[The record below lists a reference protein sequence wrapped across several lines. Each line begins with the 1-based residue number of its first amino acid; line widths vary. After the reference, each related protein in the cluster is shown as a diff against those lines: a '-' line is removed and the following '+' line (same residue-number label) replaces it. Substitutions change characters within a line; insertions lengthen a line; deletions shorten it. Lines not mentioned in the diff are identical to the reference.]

1 MNCNTSETIITTA
14 VNSSVVTPR
23 SYLSSSNFSTL
34 ASRNAS
40 ASNNRSKSKKTN
52 ISETEASELSTTC
65 PGSAEYLGSLVEAA
79 IIRVNVSNCRQLYA
93 HSQHGVMLGICEKG
107 PFCQYRVRVPYGMV
121 VRAHY
126 RKLPQVC
133 DPGRQSSCRWSSY
146 FFNGFHL
153 RKKTP
158 IHYYSTY
165 KTESV
170 TSTSNEMYVTHV
182 NRPALEVKFQAVKHR
197 FDIVLHS
204 HYGGYLTALFQN
216 TYYLARGFACSSLRV
231 PEGQVVMV
239 SFDQLPAKLTNMWHS
254 VFIILQAKV
263 QYDLKDFGYEDVNRE
278 AAIFNTTEL
287 QVHVHLPSFVFEAD
301 IKIFFSFHPKGNTP
315 KRLNSGLYNC
325 SVDDYRRFQQHLDC
339 NLKVECEDGRDET
352 GHCPFSSPACQ
363 GLEVA
368 GGRCFKLFRF
378 RSSIGPFRAITKC
391 QSLGLGLASFKTDQ
405 DVADI
410 HTLLYGRHTLQ
421 TMTGLM
427 SGMSGVP
434 FMYRHYFRW
443 FDNTVVYSMKHIN
456 ADYRPSRND
465 VFYEYRKFDSSE
477 PISLSTGVKFMN
489 ILCDKHV
496 LKKPLSHT
504 AVVYIPASRQLSN
517 FSRKLLIAFVCTNDQ
532 VTHSFLS
539 CDAKS
544 GCGQSVCTFTNMST
558 HSSPVLS
565 TTTQVPVHAVAMYKC
580 TSDDL
585 IISYTLV
592 CDFRNDCV
600 DKSDESFCQHPLC
613 EEFSCGNGQ
622 CVAKKKRCNEFSDCL
637 DDSDEDDCPFAQVSH
652 AERENQQ
659 YRLLIDLNGKGYFTY
674 RLMNNSRP
682 CPDTH
687 YRCATAMVHCLPI
700 YTRCNELYDCPYH
713 EDERDCED
721 ITCPGLYRCRDS
733 TVCVHVDHVC
743 DGWSQCPQRDDEWL
757 CGMVCPPE
765 CLCQGHAFLCSQL
778 FPAHLFPQLRCLD
791 ARGSGITV
799 DKLTKNTYLI
809 HLNLADCYL
818 RFLPEMKFANLQV
831 FDLSKNQLTSIV
843 MNAFLTLQNLQ
854 VLVLKA
860 NPLTSVTSTV
870 SDQRQYA
877 LRTLDLSQTYLSVF
891 SSQILSLTPRVQNLN
906 LSLSSIHTVT
916 PLTLQGIRGARK
928 LDLRGNSMTTFPLDI
943 FLGLND
949 LELVLSPHYKLCC
962 KDLLPDKIPQTR
974 CVSPQHL
981 ISSCKSM
988 LASDLHRLTFL
999 SISILAVLG
1008 NVACV
1013 ISQCVRSRKRCAFL
1027 INLQCADFCMGVYSC
1042 VIAAAHEMSNGHYFR
1057 YEVRWTASV
1066 ACTMA
1071 GFLSLLSSEVSVLT
1085 IFLLTLDSLSVLCF
1099 PPSVYRFSR
1108 RSAAVACG
1116 VTWSAGVFLASLP
1129 LLPGLQH
1136 WGRYGRTAVCSLMT
1150 YDMNRFRTEFGLFQG
1165 IVVCHWLICLV
1176 VCAGQVLLYRA
1187 TPKHFILI
1195 DSDKKQIYEGV
1206 VLKMKMAITDAVV
1219 WFSVTIASVL
1229 TWTGVVETERVTVFM
1244 AVMVLPLNSA
1254 VNPLL
1259 CLWHT
1264 VANWRQ
1270 QEQED
1275 RLLRVFKSKINH
1287 QFIH

>member
-1 MNCNTSETIITTA
+1 MHCNTSETIITTA
-14 VNSSVVTPR
+14 ANSSTVTPQA
-23 SYLSSSNFSTL
+23 YVSNSIFTTL
-34 ASRNAS
+34 IDRNAS
-40 ASNNRSKSKKTN
+40 ISNDSKENNRAN
-52 ISETEASELSTTC
+52 ISETDTHKLSKTC
-65 PGSAEYLGSLVEAA
+65 PGALEYLGSLVEAA
-79 IIRVNVSNCRQLYA
+79 IYHVNVSNCLQPHPHCR
-93 HSQHGVMLGICEKG
+93 HGVVYGTCEKV
-107 PFCQYRVRVPYGMV
+107 PFCQYRVHVPRGMV
-121 VRAHY
+121 VRAHFH
-126 RKLPQVC
+126 KLSQVYT
-133 DPGRQSSCRWSSY
+133 PGRTSIYGWSSN
-146 FFNGFHL
+146 FLNGFHTKNKMII
-153 RKKTP
+153 RNYTQ
-158 IHYYSTY
+158 YE
-165 KTESV
+165 TESI
-170 TSTSNEMYVTHV
+170 TSSSNEMYVAHINSPTLRV
-182 NRPALEVKFQAVKHR
+182 RFLAVKHR
-197 FDIVLHS
+197 FHIVYNS
-204 HYGGYLTALFQN
+204 HHGGYLTALFRK
-216 TYYLARGFACSSLRV
+216 TYYLTHGFACSTLRV
-231 PEGQVVMV
+231 PDGQVVMV
-239 SFDQLPAKLTNMWHS
+239 TFDR
-254 VFIILQAKV
+254 LQAANV
-263 QYDLKDFGYEDVNRE
+263 WQSVHVTLQGNVAYDLRDFQYEGINRE
-278 AAIFNTTEL
+278 AATFDTEEL
-287 QVHVHLPSFVFEAD
+287 QVRVRLPHFFFEAH
-301 IKIFFSFHPKGNTP
+301 IKMLFSFYAKGNVP
-315 KRLNSGLYNC
+315 KRLKSGLYNC
-325 SVDDYRRFQQHLDC
+325 SGNDYRRFQQHLDC
-339 NLKVECEDGRDET
+339 NLKVECEDGRDEA

-368 GGRCFKLFRF
+368 GDRCFKLFRF

-427 SGMSGVP
+427 SGMNGVP

-456 ADYRPSRND
+456 IHYRPSRND
-465 VFYEYRKFDSSE
+465 VFYEYRKFDPSK
-477 PISLSTGVKFMN
+477 PISLSTGVKFIN
-489 ILCDKHV
+489 ILCDKRV
-496 LKKPLSHT
+496 PTKPLSHT

-517 FSRKLLIAFVCTNDQ
+517 FSRKLQIAFVCTNDQ

-539 CDAKS
+539 CDPKS

-565 TTTQVPVHAVAMYKC
+565 TTTEVPVHAVAMYKC

-613 EEFSCGNGQ
+613 EEFSCCNGQ
-622 CVAKKKRCNEFSDCL
+622 CVAKGKHCNNISDCF
-637 DDSDEDDCPFAQVSH
+637 DDSDEDDCPL
-652 AERENQQ
+652 AEVNRTITENQQ
-659 YRLLIDLNGKGYFTY
+659 LLIDLDGKGYFIY
-674 RLMNNSRP
+674 RIMNDSEP

-687 YRCATAMVHCLPI
+687 YRCSTAMVHCLPI

-757 CGMVCPPE
+757 CGMVCPPQ
-765 CLCQGHAFLCSQL
+765 CLCQGHAFLCSQP
-778 FPAHLFPQLRCLD
+778 FSAHFFHQLRCLD

-799 DKLTKNTYLI
+799 DKLTNNTYLV
-809 HLNLADCYL
+809 HLNLADCCL
-818 RFLPEMKFANLQV
+818 RLLPEMMFPNLQV

-906 LSLSSIHTVT
+906 LSFSSIHTVT

-962 KDLLPDKIPQTR
+962 KDLLPNKIPQTR
-974 CVSPQHL
+974 CVSPKHL
-981 ISSCKSM
+981 FSSCKSM

-999 SISILAVLG
+999 FFSILAVLG
-1008 NVACV
+1008 NLVCV
-1013 ISQCVRSRKRCAFL
+1013 ISQCVRSRKRCVFL
-1027 INLQCADFCMGVYSC
+1027 INLQCANFCMGVYSC

-1099 PPSVYRFSR
+1099 PPSAYRFSR

-1116 VTWSAGVFLASLP
+1116 VMWSVGVFLASLP

-1136 WGRYGRTAVCSLMT
+1136 WGRYGQTAVCSLMT

-1206 VLKMKMAITDAVV
+1206 VLKMKIAITDAVV

-1229 TWTGVVETERVTVFM
+1229 TWTGGVESEKVTVFM

-1275 RLLRVFKSKINH
+1275 RLLRVFKSKMNQ